1 MLSVKL
7 ITFQI
12 GFNPTQQQQQHC
24 FVNNNQH
31 ENKVNLGA
39 HN

>member
-12 GFNPTQQQQQHC
+12 GFNPIQQQHC